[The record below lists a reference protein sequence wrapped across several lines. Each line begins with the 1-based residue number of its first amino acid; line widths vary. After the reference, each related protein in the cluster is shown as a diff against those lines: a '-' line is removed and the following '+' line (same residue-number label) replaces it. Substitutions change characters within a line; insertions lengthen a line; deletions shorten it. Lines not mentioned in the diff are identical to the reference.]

1 MRYLSQDPRFLATPV
16 IARALRSP
24 SLTAE
29 FMTFR
34 SITARV
40 RTPDHAIDLMIDRT
54 RAQSKEI
61 VNLHQNA
68 FSSNRDR
75 ILWNVFR
82 VRGGRRRRRRSDVT
96 GRPGAIASQR
106 RCPPPIVGPPSG
118 PSALSHARCAPSIWL
133 LAWRARVP
141 LLQLSPVGTV

>member
-1 MRYLSQDPRFLATPV
+1 MWYLSQDPRFLATPV

-24 SLTAE
+24 SLAAE

-61 VNLHQNA
+61 VNLHTKTP
-68 FSSNRDR
+68 F
-75 ILWNVFR
+75 L
-82 VRGGRRRRRRSDVT
+82 
-96 GRPGAIASQR
+96 AIE
-106 RCPPPIVGPPSG
+106 IEFF
-118 PSALSHARCAPSIWL
+118 
-133 LAWRARVP
+133 
-141 LLQLSPVGTV
+141 GTCFGFGVAAADSVM